1 MEPTTYVR
9 GQLGR
14 MLFSGSE
21 VDKPVSTLSGG
32 EAARVVFARIAVE
45 RPNVLILDEPTNHLD
60 LETIDAL
67 AEALQSYEGTLLFV
81 SHDRH
86 FVGRLATRIID
97 LRADGLHDF
106 PGTYEDYLARDGDDH
121 LDVEAVVLKAK
132 REAQA
137 SKGREDGQL
146 SWEERKRRE
155 NRRKALPKQRDRL
168 LAEIDAAEKEKAEI
182 DARFAEPGF
191 FERTSPEEV
200 AALQRRQEELDAI
213 AERTM
218 AEWEA
223 VETELAELEAEA

>member
-1 MEPTTYVR
+1 
-9 GQLGR
+9 

-168 LAEIDAAEKEKAEI
+168 LAEIDA
-182 DARFAEPGF
+182 RFAEPGF